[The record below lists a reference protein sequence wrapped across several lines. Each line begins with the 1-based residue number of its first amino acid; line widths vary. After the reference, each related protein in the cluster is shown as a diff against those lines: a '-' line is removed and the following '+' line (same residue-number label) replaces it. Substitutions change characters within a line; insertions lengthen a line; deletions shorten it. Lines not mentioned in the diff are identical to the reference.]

1 MAALATGKF
10 PMAECVTAGLALVG
24 GGVLVRV
31 PLDHTVLT
39 LYLLWVA
46 TLVYRTITGLS
57 RFVAWRHH
65 KPIRVQARVF
75 RPDRL
80 RLGAGFAWAPKHAT
94 ALRQY
99 RRETG
104 ELPLVDAFTPALHA
118 VGASLS
124 RPIHLPAAVLGDH
137 IAIQGMT
144 GSGKSVALTSVAVQ
158 AVLANRGPVVA
169 IEPKGDP
176 YTLSQILSAA
186 HATGRK
192 LYLFS
197 PLVPEMSA
205 AINPL
210 STAQDPEEIIARL
223 RPIFDQARDPFF
235 INTPLR
241 AILLAARL
249 QQRVG
254 DPWRLD
260 ALYRDVM
267 DPDARAQLVARY
279 LSALAIPHASQIT
292 VEGVRDAYRA
302 SGMDD
307 ELARDAIRWL
317 GIREEYRMETMSN
330 LDTAVVGLLG
340 ARWSH
345 LFHGGMSW
353 DDMDHENAV
362 LLVLTHSMQLRDIS
376 HKIARLM
383 LQDLM
388 GYLAR
393 RQGTSRAAR
402 VPLTVCIDEVAQVAY
417 PDFLTHVALCRAAG
431 ARLVMAWQSMAGLRH
446 TLGDDGAQEL
456 LDNIGTVLTM
466 RAANIQ
472 NAKDIAEQFTTYQ
485 MRMVQAGASQSYQS
499 GKQTTATRRVVHQE
513 VALIDPNWLLK
524 LPTGHGFLA
533 RAGTPYKIQVPMLP
547 PADRTAIEFVGYGDL
562 MTLFEE
568 EETDDETPVG

>member
-1 MAALATGKF
+1 MAQVPTGKF
-10 PMAECVTAGLALVG
+10 PLAQCGVTGLALVG
-24 GGVLVRV
+24 GGILVRV
-31 PLDHTVLT
+31 QVDQTVLT
-39 LYLLWVA
+39 LYVLWVA
-46 TLVYRTITGLS
+46 TLAYRTMIGMT
-57 RFVAWRHH
+57 RFIAWRQN
-65 KPIRVQARVF
+65 KPIRIKAAAF

-80 RLGAGFAWAPKHAT
+80 RLGTGFAWEPKHAS

-124 RPIHLPAAVLGDH
+124 RPIDIPDALRDH
-137 IAIQGMT
+137 MAIQGMT

-176 YTLSQILSAA
+176 YTLSQLLSAA
-186 HATGRK
+186 QASGRK
-192 LYLFS
+192 IYLFS
-197 PLVPEMSA
+197 PLLQERSV
-205 AINPL
+205 AINPI

-223 RPIFDQARDPFF
+223 RPIFDRSRDPFF

-254 DPWRLD
+254 DRWRLD
-260 ALYRDVM
+260 TLYRDVT
-267 DPDARAQLVARY
+267 DPDHRVHLVSRY
-279 LSALAIPHASQIT
+279 LTALAIPTPSQPT
-292 VEGVRDAYRA
+292 VEGVADAYRA
-302 SGMDD
+302 SGIDD
-307 ELARDAIRWL
+307 ALAREALRWL
-317 GIREEYRMETMSN
+317 RIREEYRTETTSN
-330 LDTAVVGLLG
+330 LDTAMVGLLG
-340 ARWSH
+340 SRWSP
-345 LFHGGMSW
+345 LFHGGLSW
-353 DDMDHENAV
+353 ADIDHDQAV

-376 HKIARLM
+376 YKIARLL

-393 RQGTSRAAR
+393 RQGTPRAHR
-402 VPLTVCIDEVAQVAY
+402 VPMTVLIDEVAQVAY
-417 PDFLTHVALCRAAG
+417 PDFLIHVALSRAAG
-431 ARLVMAWQSMAGLRH
+431 ARLIMAWQSMAGLRH
-446 TLGDDGAQEL
+446 ALGDDGAQEL

-466 RAANIQ
+466 RAANMQ
-472 NAKDIAEQFTTYQ
+472 NAKDIAEQFATYQ

-499 GKQTTATRRVVHQE
+499 GKQTTATTRIVHQE

-533 RAGTPYKIQVPMLP
+533 RAGTPYKIKVPMLP